1 MLEII
6 LLLATVSFLFI
17 ISGFFITLKQYKEI
31 KNIKTILTTKKENEK
46 TTSENS
52 IPMQLDLSVLNN
64 LLASGI
70 NKGTNS
76 GLSLR
81 KLNSRYVYNKIYISY
96 FI

>member
-6 LLLATVSFLFI
+6 LLLATISFLFI

-46 TTSENS
+46 TTSKNS

-76 GLSLR
+76 GNE
-81 KLNSRYVYNKIYISY
+81 NSKSEKTK
-96 FI
+96 

>member
-6 LLLATVSFLFI
+6 LLLATISFLFI

-76 GLSLR
+76 GNETS
-81 KLNSRYVYNKIYISY
+81 KSEKTK
-96 FI
+96 

>member
-1 MLEII
+1 
-6 LLLATVSFLFI
+6 
-17 ISGFFITLKQYKEI
+17 

-70 NKGTNS
+70 NKGSNS
-76 GLSLR
+76 SNE
-81 KLNSRYVYNKIYISY
+81 NSKSDKTK
-96 FI
+96 